1 MNQRVGTK
9 VTHLDAISHGVEL
22 CDPIQRDN
30 RHGGNV
36 APPRCRG
43 FWHRARCIELG
54 VIGLNAKALTIIFWH
69 EKYISRTVPG
79 KMQPL
84 FEPST
89 MENIFCMYFNC
100 KGIKHKT

>member
-1 MNQRVGTK
+1 MVLSFVIRFN
-9 VTHLDAISHGVEL
+9 VTIDMEATWHHLGAVDFG
-22 CDPIQRDN
+22 
-30 RHGGNV
+30 
-36 APPRCRG
+36 
-43 FWHRARCIELG
+43 IELG
-54 VIGLNAKALTIIFWH
+54 VIGLDAKALTIIFWH